1 MANLS
6 PGLARKNPAQLIAL
20 ANLVAPKLAPTPPA
34 PPPLPNMAAKV
45 AALVTASGL
54 ADTANN
60 AYEAAQ
66 SALKALKQ
74 KRDQAADALRDAH
87 KVVVSAAESE
97 ANGDPVLLAETGHPL
112 AAAPT
117 PGALPGMIH
126 NLSLTAG
133 DAEQHLD
140 VHFDPEE
147 YSKTYDVQLT
157 TVDPLAGPYA
167 TVAQPTASKVML
179 TGLTSGG
186 RVWVRVRGVGPK
198 GAGPW
203 SDPATKIVP

>member
-1 MANLS
+1 MASLS
-6 PGLARKNPAQLIAL
+6 PALTRKNPTQLITL
-20 ANLVAPKLAPTPPA
+20 ANLVAPKLAPPPPA
-34 PPPLPNMAAKV
+34 TPPLPNMATKV

-60 AYEAAQ
+60 NYEAAK
-66 SALKALKQ
+66 SALAALKQ
-74 KRDQAADALRDAH
+74 KRDQTADALRNAH
-87 KVVVSAAESE
+87 KVVVTGCESE
-97 ANGDPVLLAETGHPL
+97 ANGDPVLLAETGYPL

-133 DAEQHLD
+133 DMERVLD
-140 VHFDPEE
+140 VHFDPDDD
-147 YSKTYDVQLT
+147 SNTYEVQLT
-157 TVDPLAGPYA
+157 TVDPIAGPYA

-179 TGLTSGG
+179 TDLTSGQ
-186 RVWVRVRGVGPK
+186 RVWVRARGVGPK